1 MEAWVLLVVLYGI
14 LKGMRDLFKK
24 KALEKSEVMEVLFFF
39 SLLAFLFVSPSAG
52 EALKLEKGY
61 IWLIALKTFFVFSAW
76 ICGFRALT
84 KIPVSLYGVLD
95 LSGVLFST
103 FMGVGLLNESL
114 SVNQIIGLCIVLVGL
129 ILVNYRKNESGDKAK
144 AKYVF
149 LAILSCVLNASSGVM
164 DKVLMRYMESSQL
177 QFWFMLLMLIFY
189 GVYIVVT
196 KTKISLKSVYKN
208 YWILLVAL
216 TLVIGDRALF
226 YANAAEGSSVSAM
239 TLIKQSA
246 CFITIL
252 GGKFIFKE
260 ENILKRLLCAAL
272 ILVGIFISV
281 V

>member
-1 MEAWVLLVVLYGI
+1 MEIWVLLVILYGI
-14 LKGMRDLFKK
+14 LKGLRDLFKK

-39 SLLAFLFVSPSAG
+39 SLLAFLFVTPSAK
-52 EALKLEKGY
+52 EAFKLDMSY
-61 IWLIALKTFFVFSAW
+61 IGFIALKTFFVFSAW
-76 ICGFRALT
+76 ICDFRAIK

-114 SVNQIIGLCIVLVGL
+114 SVNQIIGLCIVLIGL
-129 ILVNYRKNESGDKAK
+129 FLVNYQKNETGEKAK
-144 AKYVF
+144 PKYVIM
-149 LAILSCVLNASSGVM
+149 AVLSCVLNASSGVM
-164 DKVLMRYMESSQL
+164 DKVLMQHMESAQL
-177 QFWFMLLMLIFY
+177 QFWFMFLMLVFY
-189 GVYIVVT
+189 GLYIIVT
-196 KTKISLKSVYKN
+196 RTKISLKSVYKN
-208 YWILLVAL
+208 YWILLIAL

-252 GGKFIFKE
+252 GGRFIFKE

-272 ILVGIFISV
+272 ILFGIVISV
-281 V
+281 I